1 MTDANIVPSIVS
13 LCDAMFADYATKANM
28 AKVTWFKDDLY
39 AWRTTNSWYALYVR
53 VLCRLLFICAGSEDV
68 QEVCV

>member
-13 LCDAMFADYATKANM
+13 LCDAMFADYATKDNM
-28 AKVTWFKDDLY
+28 DDLY
-39 AWRTTNSWYALYVR
+39 AWRATNSWYALYVR